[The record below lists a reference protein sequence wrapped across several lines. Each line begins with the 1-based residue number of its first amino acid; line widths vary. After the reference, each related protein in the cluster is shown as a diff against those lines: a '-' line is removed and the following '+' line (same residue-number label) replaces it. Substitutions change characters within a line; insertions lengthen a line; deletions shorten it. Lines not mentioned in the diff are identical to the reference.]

1 MPKKDNSLT
10 KRTRYR
16 RQIALFM
23 QKDLP
28 TLSEQRAKPFRPTE
42 GQARY
47 YFRLLNLLIFGNRL
61 STPKITIRRLHGAW
75 GQCQGNENLSC
86 EIELTDRFYCRQW
99 FLIVLAHEMCHQ
111 YQWEILGQQRIQQGR
126 RPIMSHGPTFFIFRE
141 NLKRF
146 GIPLKTAVRTHRWF
160 KLQDFSRV

>member
-1 MPKKDNSLT
+1 MPKEDNLLT

-23 QKDLP
+23 QHDLP
-28 TLSEQRAKPFRPTE
+28 SVTEQRAKPFRPTE

-61 STPKITIRRLHGAW
+61 RLPKITVRRLHGAW
-75 GQCQGNENLSC
+75 GQCRGDENLVC
-86 EIELTDRFYCRQW
+86 EIDLTDRFYCRQW

-111 YQWEILGQQRIQQGR
+111 YQWEVLGQQRVRRGR
-126 RPIMSHGPTFFIFRE
+126 RPIMSHGPSFFIFRE
-141 NLKRF
+141 SLRRF
-146 GIPLKTAVRTHRWF
+146 GIPLKTAVRTQRWF
-160 KLQDFSRV
+160 LLQDFSRV